1 MVPVDV
7 DGQICHF
14 CSQGFVT
21 RNKSVTSMESSS
33 SLLSLSSCS
42 FYSPSSSTLL
52 LSLILSLSLASSSF
66 YSSSSTS
73 SLLSFSN
80 PSFNSYSS
88 NPHLL
93 IHNIQKKSKEIQSVF
108 PRNTCQVGNA
118 NTKSADDDYDNL
130 QTQLLEGSP
139 SRWQE
144 EEQTKPVF
152 SRFFD
157 FLKFCMTS
165 CILYLYLYLP
175 LYLCICLFANLL
187 YF

>member
-1 MVPVDV
+1 MLQLQLCLQLQQNTMVPVDV

-52 LSLILSLSLASSSF
+52 LLLILSLSLASSSF

-80 PSFNSYSS
+80 PSFNSYLLLQPPSPHSQHSEKIKRNPISLPEKYLSS
-88 NPHLL
+88 G
-93 IHNIQKKSKEIQSVF
+93 KRKYKVC
-108 PRNTCQVGNA
+108 R
-118 NTKSADDDYDNL
+118 
-130 QTQLLEGSP
+130 
-139 SRWQE
+139 
-144 EEQTKPVF
+144 
-152 SRFFD
+152 
-157 FLKFCMTS
+157 
-165 CILYLYLYLP
+165 
-175 LYLCICLFANLL
+175 
-187 YF
+187 